1 MTTPSQTSSQR
12 EGLPAQERVERSERE
27 IEAKRAVI
35 TEDLRAL
42 GQKLTPEHLK
52 SEAKD
57 MARAAVG
64 SAREAVS
71 ERVDRVE
78 GKLRRASTQ
87 TREAAQ
93 HQLERARRNPFAL
106 AGVGLLAGLG
116 IGLLMPATQAEH
128 RALARPSRA
137 LREQTQ
143 EALTAGRDTA
153 QRLRSGMED
162 AAREVKDVLQEGT
175 RTT

>member
-1 MTTPSQTSSQR
+1 
-12 EGLPAQERVERSERE
+12 VERSERE

-42 GQKLTPEHLK
+42 GEKLTPEHIK

-64 SAREAVS
+64 SAREVVS
-71 ERVDRVE
+71 EHVERVG

-93 HQLERARRNPFAL
+93 HQVERARRNPFAL
-106 AGVGLLAGLG
+106 TGVGLLTGLG
-116 IGLLMPATQAEH
+116 IGLLIPPTQAEA
-128 RALARPSRA
+128 RLLARPSRA
-137 LREQTQ
+137 LREQTRG
-143 EALTAGRDTA
+143 AMAAGRDTA
-153 QRLRSGMED
+153 QRLRSGVED
-162 AAREVKDVLQEGT
+162 AARDVKEALQEGT
-175 RTT
+175 